1 MANVIIISVLIVLV
15 CVGVRRIWRTARYGG
30 SCCSSGG
37 APDKKIRVKD
47 RNKANYPFSYKLRIE
62 GMVCSGCVRKVENAL
77 NSEGELWAKADL
89 GSKEVEVLSKRVM
102 SRDDFLQLLK
112 GTSYTL
118 IDIK

>member
-15 CVGVRRIWRTARYGG
+15 CVGVRRIWHNARYGG
-30 SCCSSGG
+30 SCCSSGS
-37 APDKKIRVKD
+37 APEKKIRVKD
-47 RNKANYPFSYKLRIE
+47 RNKANYPFSYKLSIE

-77 NSEGELWAKADL
+77 NSEGELCSNADL
-89 GSKEVEVLSKRVM
+89 VRKEVEVLSKRVM

>member
-1 MANVIIISVLIVLV
+1 MANIVIIAVLIVLIG
-15 CVGVRRIWRTARYGG
+15 VGARRVWRTIRYGG

-37 APDKKIRVKD
+37 APDKKVRVKD
-47 RNKANYPFSYKLRIE
+47 KNKANYPFSYKLKIE

-118 IDIK
+118 VDMK

>member
-37 APDKKIRVKD
+37 ITDKKIRVKD
-47 RNKANYPFSYKLRIE
+47 RDKANYPFSYTLRIE

-77 NSEGELWAKADL
+77 NLEGELWAKADL

-102 SRDDFLQLLK
+102 NRDDFLQLLK

-118 IDIK
+118 VDVK